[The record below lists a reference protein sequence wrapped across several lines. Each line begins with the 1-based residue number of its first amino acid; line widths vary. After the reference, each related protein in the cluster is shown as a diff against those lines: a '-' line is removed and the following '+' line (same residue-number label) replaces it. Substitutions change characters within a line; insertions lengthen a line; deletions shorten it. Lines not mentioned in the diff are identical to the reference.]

1 MFLIFG
7 LSTKAELLGLVS
19 FVCHV
24 CGNAGP
30 HQLVRE
36 KTRFSL
42 FFVPLIPIRT
52 QERGALRRVRRPHPG
67 ARRRDA
73 PGARDRRCPA
83 LTVSRRRPDTP

>member
-7 LSTKAELLGLVS
+7 LSTKSQLLGLVS
-19 FVCHV
+19 FVCRV
-24 CGNAGP
+24 CGNSGP

-52 QERGALRRVRRPHPG
+52 RHAVHCRVCGARTLVRADELPRVLATGALAG
-67 ARRRDA
+67 
-73 PGARDRRCPA
+73 
-83 LTVSRRRPDTP
+83 

>member
-7 LSTKAELLGLVS
+7 LSTKPELLGLVA
-19 FVCHV
+19 FVCRV
-24 CGNAGP
+24 CGNSGP

-52 QERGALRRVRRPHPG
+52 RHAVHCHVCG
-67 ARRRDA
+67 ARTRVPADDI
-73 PGARDRRCPA
+73 PGVLMAGA
-83 LTVSRRRPDTP
+83 A

>member
-19 FVCHV
+19 FVCQV

-52 QERGALRRVRRPHPG
+52 RNVAHCRVCG
-67 ARRRDA
+67 ARTRVPTAEMPRVLA
-73 PGARDRRCPA
+73 TGAVPR
-83 LTVSRRRPDTP
+83 

>member
-19 FVCHV
+19 FVCQV

-52 QERGALRRVRRPHPG
+52 RNAVHCPVCGARTPG
-67 ARRRDA
+67 ARRRAA

-83 LTVSRRRPDTP
+83 LIVNKRRPGTP

>member
-7 LSTKAELLGLVS
+7 LTTKAELLGLVS
-19 FVCHV
+19 FVCQV

-36 KTRFSL
+36 RTRFSL

-52 QERGALRRVRRPHPG
+52 RNAAHCGVCG
-67 ARRRDA
+67 ARTRVPADEMPRVLA
-73 PGARDRRCPA
+73 TGAVAR
-83 LTVSRRRPDTP
+83 